1 MRSPVD
7 TKDPCQDPLRDL
19 TLLPEETFYSSAFL
33 PPHGADIR
41 GILFSE
47 DLTGAFTEAFVLHR
61 NDATSTASPAA
72 IVLLDRRPLADGTP
86 ANAPMDILE
95 VCGGPTSMQMHDA
108 GRGARIYVTCYDEGL
123 IQVVDPN
130 EFVVT
135 STIDVGAGPTSLV
148 FQEQNPGVE
157 YVASFAN
164 SHLSVIDLL
173 PGSPTENH
181 VVMRIGLP
189 HGYGE

>member
-1 MRSPVD
+1 LIPSE
-7 TKDPCQDPLRDL
+7 Q
-19 TLLPEETFYSSAFL
+19 FYSSAFA
-33 PPHGADIR
+33 PNGADIR
-41 GILFSE
+41 GILFWQP
-47 DLTGAFTEAFVLHR
+47 DAVTGIPTQAFVLHR
-61 NDATSTASPAA
+61 NDANSLASPSA

-86 ANAPMDILE
+86 ANTPMDILE
-95 VCGGPTSMQMHDA
+95 VCGGPTTMQMHDA
-108 GRGARIYVTCYDEGL
+108 GRGKHIYVTCYDEGQ
-123 IQVVDPN
+123 IYVVDPV

-135 STIDVGAGPTSLV
+135 SIIDVGAGPISLV
-148 FQEQNPGVE
+148 MPDRTPGVA
-157 YVASFAN
+157 YIASFAN

>member
-1 MRSPVD
+1 MVLR
-7 TKDPCQDPLRDL
+7 DPSQSECLPDRDL
-19 TLLPEETFYSSAFL
+19 TLIPGQYFYSSAFS
-33 PPHGADIR
+33 PSGADIR
-41 GILFSE
+41 GIIFWANAS
-47 DLTGAFTEAFVLHR
+47 TNAPEAFVLHR
-61 NDATSTASPAA
+61 NDATSPSSPAA
-72 IVLLDRRPLADGTP
+72 IVLLDRSPLADGTP
-86 ANAPMDILE
+86 ANAPMDVLE

-108 GRGARIYVTCYDEGL
+108 GRGPRIYVTCYDDGL
-123 IQVVDPN
+123 ISVVDPD

-148 FQEQNPGVE
+148 FQEQNPGVA